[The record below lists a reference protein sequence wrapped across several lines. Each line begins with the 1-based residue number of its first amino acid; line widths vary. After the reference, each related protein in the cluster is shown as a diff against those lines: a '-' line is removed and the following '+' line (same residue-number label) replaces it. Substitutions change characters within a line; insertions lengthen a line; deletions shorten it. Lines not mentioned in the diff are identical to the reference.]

1 MAGKE
6 QAPAL
11 PVQRS
16 KGRGLDLLWAGF
28 LAMRPVQWTKSL
40 VLLLPLAF
48 SMNRVSAWDDP
59 GFFGDRIPQL
69 VAAVL
74 IFCALSAVV
83 YIVNDVFD
91 RERDRAHPKKSQR
104 PIASGEFPL
113 AAAQS
118 TAALLLVLSL
128 AGGFLL
134 DTWFGIVCSAYV
146 VMNLSY
152 SAVLKRLIILDVMLI
167 STGYVLRVVA
177 GALIVDVD
185 VSPWLYITI
194 GLGALFIAIGKRY
207 SEVKSAGTNAATQRA
222 VLGEYSLTLLSQFLS
237 IASTATLVAYTLYT
251 IEAPAVPKDNSMML
265 TVPFV
270 IFGVFRYLYLINQ
283 TDEAESP
290 ELVIVRDLP
299 LLAAMV
305 LWATTAFSVMI
316 IAK

>member
-1 MAGKE
+1 MAGKD
-6 QAPAL
+6 QAPPL
-11 PVQRS
+11 RVQRA
-16 KGRGLDLLWAGF
+16 KGRGFDLLWAGF
-28 LAMRPVQWTKSL
+28 LAMRPAQWTKSL
-40 VLLLPLAF
+40 VLFLPLAF

-59 GFFGDRIPQL
+59 GFFGDRILRL

-91 RERDRAHPKKSQR
+91 RERDRAHPKKSRR

-118 TAALLLVLSL
+118 TAAFLLVLSL
-128 AGGFLL
+128 AGSFLL
-134 DTWFGIVCSAYV
+134 DTWFGVVCSAYV
-146 VMNLSY
+146 VMNLAY
-152 SAVLKRLIILDVMLI
+152 SAVLKRLIILDVMLV

-207 SEVKSAGTNAATQRA
+207 SEVKSAGTNAETQRA

-251 IEAPAVPKDNSMML
+251 IEAPAVPEDNSMML

-305 LWATTAFSVMI
+305 LWAATAFSVMI
-316 IAK
+316 IAN